1 MPRASR
7 TAIPPDEILQ
17 RPLGE
22 LTAAE
27 FLTALSHPSVD
38 KRSLSILP
46 DKKKYELWVE
56 EDGIPKIT
64 VLDLLDRLRGEKKK
78 LELEKFHIEDI
89 KMVRENVFDPAD
101 ILRDPVVLD
110 KIAEQVAQR
119 LGRG

>member
-1 MPRASR
+1 MPRASK
-7 TAIPPDEILQ
+7 TAIPPDETLQ

-38 KRSLSILP
+38 KRALAILP

-56 EDGIPKIT
+56 EGGIPKLS
-64 VLDLLDRLRGEKKK
+64 VLDLLEKLRGEKKK
-78 LELEKFHIEDI
+78 LELEKFYIEDI
-89 KMVRENVFDPAD
+89 KMVRENVFDPEQ
-101 ILRDPVVLD
+101 ILRDPVVID
-110 KIAEQVAQR
+110 QIADQVAQR

>member
-17 RPLGE
+17 KPLGE

-38 KRSLSILP
+38 KRSLAILP

-56 EDGIPKIT
+56 EDGIPKIS
-64 VLDLLDRLRGEKKK
+64 VLDLLDRLKGEKKK
-78 LELEKFHIEDI
+78 LELEKFYIEDI
-89 KMVRENVFDPAD
+89 KMVRENVIDPIE
-101 ILRDPVVLD
+101 ILRDPVIID
-110 KIAEQVAQR
+110 RIAEQVAQR

>member
-7 TAIPPDEILQ
+7 TAIPPDESLQ

-38 KRSLSILP
+38 KQALAILP

-56 EDGIPKIT
+56 ESGIDKIT

-78 LELEKFHIEDI
+78 LELEKFYIEDV
-89 KMVRENVFDPAD
+89 KMIRENVIDPAQ
-101 ILRDPVVLD
+101 ILRDPVVID
-110 KIAEQVAQR
+110 RIAEQVAQR